1 LLRRPKVQKPVK
13 RMEKKKLVEMSIPKG
28 NIDDPRY
35 KINRTKYKKSYYL
48 SDDIDINPELST
60 FMKNI
65 SMPQ

>member
-1 LLRRPKVQKPVK
+1 
-13 RMEKKKLVEMSIPKG
+13 MEKEKLVEMSIPKG